1 MLEDD
6 NVVNKNDIVN
16 IKAKNVNQDT
26 SLLNHSNRLQSLE
39 TNGATDRTD
48 INQLKVD
55 SLAF

>member
-1 MLEDD
+1 M
-6 NVVNKNDIVN
+6 
-16 IKAKNVNQDT
+16 KAKDVSHDT